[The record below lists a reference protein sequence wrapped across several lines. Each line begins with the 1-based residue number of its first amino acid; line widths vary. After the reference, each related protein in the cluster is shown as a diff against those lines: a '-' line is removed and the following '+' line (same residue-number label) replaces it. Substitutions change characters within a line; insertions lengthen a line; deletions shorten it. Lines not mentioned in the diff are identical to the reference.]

1 MPEITAI
8 PFLYRDLSYP
18 PSITFKIVGGIL
30 FWVVSFI
37 LGNKLAEM
45 LEEDTDPPAPQ
56 SRPAKMDQE
65 PQPAASDFSHRHK
78 PTHHLRGVIHGTRR
92 NDTHRC

>member
-8 PFLYRDLSYP
+8 HLFILFPILI
-18 PSITFKIVGGIL
+18 ITFKIVGGIL

-56 SRPAKMDQE
+56 SRPANMDQE
-65 PQPAASDFSHRHK
+65 PQPAASDFSRRHE
-78 PTHHLRGVIHGTRR
+78 PTSHE
-92 NDTHRC
+92 